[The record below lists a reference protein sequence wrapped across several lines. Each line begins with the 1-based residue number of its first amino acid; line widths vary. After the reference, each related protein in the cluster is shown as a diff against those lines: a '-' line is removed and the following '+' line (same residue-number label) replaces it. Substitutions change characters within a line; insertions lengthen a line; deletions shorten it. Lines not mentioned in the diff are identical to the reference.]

1 MRIWKVLLNE
11 SFRPWASVLATV
23 PISMV
28 AMSLLGLDDGPGSGE
43 AAVLFI
49 IAGFLVL
56 YAALSLGTFLA
67 VPHAELKRWVAA
79 QPPST
84 FLRRYVWL
92 IQPGGGI
99 VLYFAFA
106 ALVTALLALPNAS
119 QIAGTTSTGWISA
132 VTVTMVFAG
141 WLSVATTY
149 AIDYLMT
156 HHHLGADA
164 IEFPGNDDPPFSDY
178 LFLSVGMAAAYSPPG
193 VTVRSSVLRRRM
205 TLQMLIGFVFATVIL
220 ASIVGLAMSELR

>member
-1 MRIWKVLLNE
+1 M
-11 SFRPWASVLATV
+11 LATV

-99 VLYFAFA
+99 ALYFAFA
-106 ALVTALLALPNAS
+106 A
-119 QIAGTTSTGWISA
+119 
-132 VTVTMVFAG
+132 
-141 WLSVATTY
+141 
-149 AIDYLMT
+149 
-156 HHHLGADA
+156 
-164 IEFPGNDDPPFSDY
+164 DY
-178 LFLSVGMAAAYSPPG
+178 LFLSVGMTAAYSPPG